1 MQTNFRSKTM
11 ANNDRQ
17 QQLNKNNLPTCHF
30 VSSRVLG
37 SCLLLSASLFVATPS
52 FAEEQQ
58 YTVASGDT
66 LIRIVRKEYP
76 SIKDRQSQRTIMREI
91 VKQNSNSF
99 INEDVNGIKLGA
111 TLTLPSLETI
121 EGLQKSSSE
130 AEQEAPTVSAA
141 SDDAEQTETATDVA
155 EAEEDEA
162 QEPASDTKPDEK
174 VESTETSDNDAV
186 VSAQAASEDNVAS
199 SEADDALDS
208 EKKRL
213 ESALADAE
221 EKIKQLNGDLEAVK
235 SSDAKQASEAL
246 AASKAKASDLSKKLD
261 ALEAQNEA
269 LTEKLTDIES
279 KYANLQ
285 SETSEQASNKAA
297 DEQANAENDEQLDA
311 LKTSLSQE
319 QAKNKDLQDKIKQY
333 EADIEI
339 VNAKLA
345 DLQKQSADAAIKP
358 EASASDDIEA
368 LNAQVEQLTSL
379 AEKYEKENEELKQQ
393 LAGSANA
400 ATGEGATAGSDSEQI
415 EALQTQ
421 LEQITALAEKY
432 EVELDELKAQGMSGA
447 VSQTAEPEADSAAL
461 ASLQSDLEKKDQRIT
476 SLEGQVED
484 FSSENVELSKRI
496 KELEASSGSGIG
508 WLAWLLPIIGLLGG
522 SYWISSRLRKR
533 ADEEAAAELRSVMN
547 SAEAAVERSLTPAEG
562 ESSVATTA
570 ATTEQ
575 DEDDF
580 EADIKL
586 DIAKA
591 YFELNNEEAAHD
603 ILQEVLREGSTNQRT
618 KAEKLLENIQ

>member
-17 QQLNKNNLPTCHF
+17 QQLNKNNLPTCRF

-37 SCLLLSASLFVATPS
+37 SCLLLTASLFVATPS
-52 FAEEQQ
+52 FAEEQK

-76 SIKDRQSQRTIMREI
+76 NIKDRQSQRTIMREI

-121 EGLQKSSSE
+121 EGLKKTGSEVEPEASE
-130 AEQEAPTVSAA
+130 ASAESVAPATEKAEVAEA
-141 SDDAEQTETATDVA
+141 EATDVA
-155 EAEEDEA
+155 EV
-162 QEPASDTKPDEK
+162 QEPASDTKP
-174 VESTETSDNDAV
+174 TETSDNDDAAASTEASPENSV
-186 VSAQAASEDNVAS
+186 AASETDT
-199 SEADDALDS
+199 LDS

-221 EKIKQLNGDLEAVK
+221 EKIKQLNGDLEATK
-235 SSDAKQASEAL
+235 SSDVKQASEAL

-285 SETSEQASNKAA
+285 LETNDQTSNKTA
-297 DEQANAENDEQLDA
+297 DEQASTENDEQLKA
-311 LKTSLSQE
+311 LTASLSQE

-345 DLQKQSADAAIKP
+345 DLQKQFADAATKP
-358 EASASDDIEA
+358 EASASDDMEA

-393 LAGSANA
+393 LAGNANVG
-400 ATGEGATAGSDSEQI
+400 TGEGATAGSDSEQI
-415 EALQTQ
+415 EALQAQ

-432 EVELDELKAQGMSGA
+432 EVELDALKAQGMSGA

-562 ESSVATTA
+562 ESVATTA